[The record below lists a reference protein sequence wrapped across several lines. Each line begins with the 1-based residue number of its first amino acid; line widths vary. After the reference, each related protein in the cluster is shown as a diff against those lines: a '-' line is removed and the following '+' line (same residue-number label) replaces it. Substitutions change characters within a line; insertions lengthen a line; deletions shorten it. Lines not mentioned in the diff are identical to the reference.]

1 MNVKLLL
8 FPLSITIAIAVLIFY
23 AKPELDIALSNRAS
37 MAEKADFA
45 QKIDTKIQNVQT
57 LDASLNANKDNVDTV
72 MHYFPNTRDDERI
85 VDGVNFSA
93 AQSGLVLTSV
103 KLDKVADPTV
113 AATPVAK
120 EALGAGP
127 TIFTSN
133 ADIAIINQTPVVPA
147 VPKSVSVVVLATG
160 SYESIRD
167 TVGRI
172 SHMDRFQNFS
182 IVSINR
188 SMAQQIAGSKTP
200 AGALETSL
208 TINFTYLPKA
218 KAKGNFN
225 NPILDQSKYDFA
237 TVTKLKQYISAP
249 IPSIEVGAAGVS
261 NPFLR

>member
-8 FPLSITIAIAVLIFY
+8 FPLSVTIAIAVLIFY
-23 AKPELDIALSNRAS
+23 AKPELDIALSNRAA

-45 QKIDTKIQNVQT
+45 KTIDTKIQNVQT

-103 KLDKVADPTV
+103 KIDKIADPTI
-113 AATPVAK
+113 AATPVSK

-127 TIFTSN
+127 TIFTGN
-133 ADIAIINQTPVVPA
+133 ADIATITQKPVVLA
-147 VPKSVSVVVLATG
+147 VPKSVSVVVAATG

-172 SHMDRFQNFS
+172 SHMDRFQNFT
-182 IVSINR
+182 IVNINR
-188 SMAQQIAGSKTP
+188 SVAQQALGSKAP
-200 AGALETSL
+200 IGALDAL
-208 TINFTYLPKA
+208 FTINFTYLPKV
-218 KAKGNFN
+218 KAQGNFN
-225 NPILDQSKYDFA
+225 NSALNQSTYDFS
-237 TVTKLKQYISAP
+237 TVASLKRYISAP
-249 IPSIEVGAAGVS
+249 IPAIEVGASGMD